1 MENSSCTTEQFNCA
15 VAYVLNVLTNLI
27 VSQIT
32 VHNAITQLEEI
43 GAMDTKV
50 RWTFKYR

>member
-1 MENSSCTTEQFNCA
+1 MYYWTVQLRCCLSFE
-15 VAYVLNVLTNLI
+15 LTNLL
-27 VSQIT
+27 VSRIT

-50 RWTFKYR
+50 RRTFKYR

>member
-1 MENSSCTTEQFNCA
+1 MENSSCTTEQCNCA
-15 VAYVLNVLTNLI
+15 VAKVLSGLTKLL

-50 RWTFKYR
+50 R